1 MKTRELSLQDP
12 MKEQL
17 LVLQDS
23 FSSVLRVSIK
33 VAHRH
38 GHLSHRG
45 MCQTLPGPVQRGPC
59 PPGLMLG
66 SSAHGSIRAR
76 EKGACKVTRGQTRVL
91 AAWRWLLVVPRL

>member
-45 MCQTLPGPVQRGPC
+45 MCQMLPGPVQRGPC

-66 SSAHGSIRAR
+66 SR
-76 EKGACKVTRGQTRVL
+76 EKGACKVTRGQTGVL